1 MFLNAVILVLQEI
14 LEAALLI
21 SVLMVLR
28 RLFGRMWPAEFMNKK
43 SWVNIAIFLGLAGAA
58 LYAWQMPAISEWF
71 EYAGYEITNAL
82 MQFIAVVLLITLC
95 IVMHPGWFLGRAEL
109 RYRVVLSC
117 MIGMVIMGVV
127 REGSEI
133 ILYIHGIFG
142 QPENITPV
150 FLGLLMAAGIGVSCS
165 VMLFSGLLL
174 LSDLWAFR
182 SAMLLLA
189 FFAGNMSSQCVLLFI
204 QADWIQFSTQAWD
217 SSFLVNEG
225 SILGH
230 LLYALV
236 GYEANPAW
244 AQVAAYLF
252 SAAIILLSPLSRLAW
267 LNAPDKAQ
275 QS

>member
-21 SVLMVLR
+21 SVLMVLL
-28 RLFGRMWPAEFMNKK
+28 RLFGRMWPAEFINRK
-43 SWVNIAIFLGLAGAA
+43 SWVNIAIFLGFAGAA
-58 LYAWQMPAISEWF
+58 LYAWLMPTISVWF
-71 EYAGYEITNAL
+71 DYAGYEITNSFMQLLAVAL
-82 MQFIAVVLLITLC
+82 LFALC
-95 IVMHPGWFLGRAEL
+95 IVMHPAWFHGREIL
-109 RYRVVLSC
+109 RYRLVLSC
-117 MIGMVIMGVV
+117 MIGIVIMGVV

-165 VMLFSGLLL
+165 VMLFSGLML

-189 FFAGNMSSQCVLLFI
+189 LFAGNMSSQCVLLLI

-244 AQVAAYLF
+244 VQVVAYLF
-252 SAAIILLSPLSRLAW
+252 SAAIILFSPLSRLAW
-267 LNAPDKAQ
+267 LNASGQ
-275 QS
+275 TRQS